1 MTFCAQYGNHLSFY
15 GNIELGVFTP
25 PFSKAVAIP
34 FGAWPY
40 DEPADEVMLTNHDRL
55 EVPKVAVDN
64 IAIIKRLK
72 AELLAEED
80 TSRRAVLR
88 DRITK
93 ARKEKELAFARM
105 ASDEDDE
112 ETFIMLL
119 H

>member
-1 MTFCAQYGNHLSFY
+1 MTFCAQYGNRLSFY
-15 GNIELGVFTP
+15 GNIELGGFIP
-25 PFSKAVAIP
+25 PFSKVTVP
-34 FGAWPY
+34 YGAWPY
-40 DEPADEVMLTNHDRL
+40 DEPPNEVMLTNHDRL

-72 AELLAEED
+72 AELLSEED
-80 TSRRAVLR
+80 TARRTILR
-88 DRITK
+88 AKIAK
-93 ARKEKELAFARM
+93 ARKEKELAFARL